1 MHRPEK
7 PETPEEPP
15 HGRDTVGCAANL
27 GPRQSARRL
36 RLVIVPLAAAAVG
49 LVILVHHE
57 MPVAT
62 RLALFP
68 IWWAGI
74 VGILEARRRT

>member
-7 PETPEEPP
+7 PETPEERPASAEAS
-15 HGRDTVGCAANL
+15 VCAANL

-36 RLVIVPLAAAAVG
+36 RLVIVPLVAGAVG
-49 LVILVHHE
+49 LVILVHRE
-57 MPVAT
+57 MPAAT